1 LSDPL
6 HDIAMAAT
14 ELKLGMPNEFER
26 LVEAFK
32 RLDHRCK
39 ADLYAA
45 DASGIMAAQ
54 GRAVVVRNIRTKLET
69 CLQIR
74 SQSEKR
80 K

>member
-6 HDIAMAAT
+6 HDIAIAAT
-14 ELKLGMPNEFER
+14 ELKVGMPQEFER

-32 RLDHRCK
+32 KLEHRSK
-39 ADLYAA
+39 VDLYAA

-54 GRAVVVRNIRTKLET
+54 GRAVIVRNIRTKLET